1 MTSSATGKYYFHALF
16 AVKLKIVQSGPRLHI
31 VNLRHSTVY
40 IYRRDDDIGVIC
52 ILTETIS
59 RGDGAKVCCRDDI
72 VVQLVLC

>member
-16 AVKLKIVQSGPRLHI
+16 AVKLKIVQAGPRLHI
-31 VNLRHSTVY
+31 VNLRRSTVN

-59 RGDGAKVCCRDDI
+59 RGDGCCHLNRLI
-72 VVQLVLC
+72 S